1 MLTNTFHHKVQK
13 LADLCILRREAT
25 LLNDVFVKVKC
36 EKAMLALSEASGID
50 DSDLLARMIDAGFD
64 PETFAALELVPFA
77 FVAWASGSVTA
88 EEREFASTAA
98 RAPGEPAH
106 SAVAERFES
115 WLRSPPPA
123 KLFALWKDYTAL
135 KNRQRTQTERES
147 AGEHAL
153 KLATK
158 IASASGGIL
167 GFGRICEAEQVVL
180 DAIKNAFEMG

>member
-1 MLTNTFHHKVQK
+1 MITNTFHHKVQK

-36 EKAMLALSEASGID
+36 EKAMLALSEASDID

-64 PETFAALELVPFA
+64 PETFPALDLVPFA

-88 EEREFASTAA
+88 EEREFANSAA
-98 RAPGEPAH
+98 KVPGEPDP
-106 SAVAERFES
+106 SEVSEQFES

-123 KLFALWKDYTAL
+123 KLFALWQDYTAF
-135 KNRQRTQTERES
+135 KNRQRTQADREA

-158 IASASGGIL
+158 IARASGGIL
-167 GFGRICEAEQVVL
+167 GFGKICEAEQVVL
-180 DAIKNAFEMG
+180 DAIKNAFEIG